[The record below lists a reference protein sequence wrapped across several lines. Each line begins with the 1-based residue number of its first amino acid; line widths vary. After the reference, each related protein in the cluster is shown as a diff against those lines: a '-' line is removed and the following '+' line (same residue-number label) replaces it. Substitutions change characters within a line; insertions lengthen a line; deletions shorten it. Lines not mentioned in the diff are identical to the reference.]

1 MNKKDFSRNC
11 LADALI
17 DLLEDNEYE
26 DISIQDI
33 VDKAG
38 FSRMAYYRNFKDKNE
53 IIDYCLD
60 NMFNTFI
67 VKTDISYNRMGPERF
82 FETMFKI
89 FSDDEMVK
97 ITKLLLK
104 RGLLGAIANQ
114 FIKRAQGGFL
124 PNQSQY
130 FYDFLAGG
138 FFCVFLSW
146 IENGLKESPEEMTKE
161 AMKYI
166 TFLREKRVD

>member
-1 MNKKDFSRNC
+1 MNKKDFSCNC

-17 DLLEDNEYE
+17 DLLEDNKYE

-60 NMFNTFI
+60 NMFDTFI
-67 VKTDISYNRMGPERF
+67 RKTDISYRRMGAERF
-82 FETMFKI
+82 FETMFAI
-89 FSDDEMVK
+89 FSDNEMVK

-114 FIKRAQGGFL
+114 FVKRVQGWFL

-138 FFCVFLSW
+138 FFSIYLAW
-146 IENGLKESPEEMTKE
+146 IKNGLKESPEEMTKE
-161 AMKYI
+161 AMKYV
-166 TFLREKRVD
+166 TYLKEKRV

>member
-17 DLLEDNEYE
+17 DLLEDNKYE

-60 NMFNTFI
+60 NMFDTFI
-67 VKTDISYNRMGPERF
+67 RKTDISYHRMGAERF
-82 FETMFKI
+82 FETMFTI
-89 FSDDEMVK
+89 FSDAEMVR

-114 FIKRAQGGFL
+114 FVKRVQGGFI

-138 FFCVFLSW
+138 FFAVYLAW
-146 IENGLKESPEEMTKE
+146 IGNGLKESPEEMAKE
-161 AMKYI
+161 AMKYV
-166 TFLREKRVD
+166 TYFKEKGA

>member
-11 LADALI
+11 LADSLI
-17 DLLEDNEYE
+17 DLLEDNAYE

-53 IIDYCLD
+53 IIEYYLD
-60 NMFNTFI
+60 NLFESYI
-67 VKTDISYNRMGPERF
+67 RKVDLSYNRLGAEQF
-82 FETMFKI
+82 FKYLFEF
-89 FSDDEMVK
+89 FSGQEMAK
-97 ITKLLLK
+97 ITRLFLK
-104 RGLLGAIANQ
+104 RNLVGALYNQ
-114 FIKRAQGGFL
+114 FIKRVQGEFL
-124 PNQSQY
+124 PNQSHY

-138 FFCVFLSW
+138 FFAISLAW
-146 IENGLKESPEEMTKE
+146 IKNVLKESAEEMTKE

-166 TFLREKRVD
+166 TWLKEKRL

>member
-11 LADALI
+11 LSQALI
-17 DLLEDNEYE
+17 ELLEENEYE

-60 NMFNTFI
+60 NMFDTFI
-67 VKTDISYNRMGPERF
+67 AKTDISYARMGPERF
-82 FETMFKI
+82 FETMFII

-104 RGLLGAIANQ
+104 RGLIGAIGNQ
-114 FIKRAQGGFL
+114 FVKRVQGGFV
-124 PNQSQY
+124 PNQSRY

-138 FFCVFLSW
+138 FFAVYLGW
-146 IENGLKESPEEMTKE
+146 INNGLKETPEEMTKE
-161 AMKYI
+161 AMKYVNY
-166 TFLREKRVD
+166 LREKGV

>member
-1 MNKKDFSRNC
+1 MNKKEFSSNC

-60 NMFNTFI
+60 NMFDTFI
-67 VKTDISYNRMGPERF
+67 RKTDISYHRMGPERF
-82 FETMFKI
+82 FETMFTI
-89 FSDDEMVK
+89 FSDAEMVR

-114 FIKRAQGGFL
+114 FVKRVQGGFL
-124 PNQSQY
+124 PNQSQH

-138 FFCVFLSW
+138 FFSVYLAW
-146 IENGLKESPEEMTKE
+146 IRNGLKESPEEMTKE
-161 AMKYI
+161 AMKYV
-166 TFLREKRVD
+166 TYLKEKGV